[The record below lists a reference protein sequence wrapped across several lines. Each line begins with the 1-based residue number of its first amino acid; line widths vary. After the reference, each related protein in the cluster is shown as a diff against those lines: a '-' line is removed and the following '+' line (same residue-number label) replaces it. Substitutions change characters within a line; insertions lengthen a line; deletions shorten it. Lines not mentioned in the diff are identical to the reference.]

1 LVCSFFFISCRFIF
15 GGEHG
20 RFIHRPPDGAAP
32 LYEAMLIKQKVAIE
46 PCFSFGNIERNRL
59 DGPTQFQHHI
69 AFTPQPV
76 RTNHIVFPTHLEN
89 VRDRL
94 AENIHELWSMNKVSS
109 GWRFGEVSLIYI
121 IKFLMNIF
129 SIGMIYKKFIHV

>member
-1 LVCSFFFISCRFIF
+1 LL
-15 GGEHG
+15 
-20 RFIHRPPDGAAP
+20 A
-32 LYEAMLIKQKVAIE
+32 KQRVSIE

-59 DGPTQFQHHI
+59 DGPTSFLHHI
-69 AFTPQPV
+69 GFTPQPV
-76 RTNHIVFPTHLEN
+76 RTNHIVIPTHLEN

-129 SIGMIYKKFIHV
+129 SIGMTYKKFIHV

>member
-1 LVCSFFFISCRFIF
+1 
-15 GGEHG
+15 
-20 RFIHRPPDGAAP
+20 
-32 LYEAMLIKQKVAIE
+32 MLIKQKVAIE

-59 DGPTQFQHHI
+59 DGPSQIQHHI

-94 AENIHELWSMNKVSS
+94 AENIHELWSMNKIAS
-109 GWRFGEVSLIYI
+109 GWHFGEVRTFHLKRSRGYFRLR
-121 IKFLMNIF
+121 LDP
-129 SIGMIYKKFIHV
+129 

>member
-1 LVCSFFFISCRFIF
+1 M

-20 RFIHRPPDGAAP
+20 RFIHRPPEGAAP

-76 RTNHIVFPTHLEN
+76 KTNHIVLPTHLEN

-94 AENIHELWSMNKVSS
+94 AENIHELWSMNKVAT
-109 GWRFGEVSLIYI
+109 GWRFSEVNFHGFFSKDFSREY
-121 IKFLMNIF
+121 FLV
-129 SIGMIYKKFIHV
+129 SR

>member
-1 LVCSFFFISCRFIF
+1 MFISLLNFLFFISCRFIF

-20 RFIHRPPDGAAP
+20 RFIDRPPEGAAP
-32 LYEAMLIKQKVAIE
+32 LYEAMLIKQKVVIE

-94 AENIHELWSMNKVSS
+94 AENIHELWSMNKIAM
-109 GWRFGEVSLIYI
+109 GWRFGEV
-121 IKFLMNIF
+121 N
-129 SIGMIYKKFIHV
+129 